1 VKKGKVMNE
10 NEYEIPGLYFK
21 EHYFECPLD
30 HNQLSSKKIIVF
42 AREVVSSSKK
52 EENLPFLLFLQGGP
66 GFPSPRP
73 LFNEG
78 WMKRALKE
86 FRVLYLDQR
95 GTGKSSAITHQSL
108 SLFNSP
114 QEQAEYLKNFRS
126 DSIVNDCEMIRKQLI
141 GDEKWSVLGQSYGGF
156 CITRYLSAAPEGLRE
171 VFLTG
176 GLPITEGGAD
186 RVYQHTY
193 PRVLIRNKAYYERYP
208 EDVLRIREIAEF
220 LIENDVELPG
230 GGRLTARRFQQYGMG
245 FGFVGGFENLHY
257 MVLEAFVETSKGK
270 ELSYSFL
277 RTVENSQSFETN
289 PIFAILHESIY
300 CHQFASNWAAER
312 VHNTL
317 PEFEIKPEEQ
327 DFYFVGEMVFSWM
340 FDDYKYLQPL
350 KEAAEIL
357 AQYKDWPCLY
367 DFNQLAKNEVP
378 VAAAVYYD
386 DMLVERKFSEE
397 TAAKIKGISLWVTN
411 EFDHGGLRHSGEK
424 ILDRL
429 IDLARKET
437 ASH

>member
-1 VKKGKVMNE
+1 MKKGKGMNE

-411 EFDHGGLRHSGEK
+411 EFDHGGLR
-424 ILDRL
+424 
-429 IDLARKET
+429 
-437 ASH
+437 

>member
-1 VKKGKVMNE
+1 MNE